1 MAKVFKIPTLRR
13 IRYIEAP
20 QIMPFFYSGCE
31 IALGLCWKSGIAAEV
46 IGIPKGSIGER
57 LQQAKVYLD
66 TPDLFAWTVVIVV
79 LSFLFE
85 RLILTLL
92 KQLQKASERI

>member
-1 MAKVFKIPTLRR
+1 
-13 IRYIEAP
+13 
-20 QIMPFFYSGCE
+20 MPYFYSGCE
-31 IALGLCWKSGIAAEV
+31 IGLGLCWKSGIAAEV

-66 TPDLFAWTVVIVV
+66 TPDLFAWTVVIVL
-79 LSFLFE
+79 LSFIFE

-92 KQLQKASERI
+92 KQLQNYCERMPQ

>member
-1 MAKVFKIPTLRR
+1 
-13 IRYIEAP
+13 
-20 QIMPFFYSGCE
+20 MPFFYSGCE